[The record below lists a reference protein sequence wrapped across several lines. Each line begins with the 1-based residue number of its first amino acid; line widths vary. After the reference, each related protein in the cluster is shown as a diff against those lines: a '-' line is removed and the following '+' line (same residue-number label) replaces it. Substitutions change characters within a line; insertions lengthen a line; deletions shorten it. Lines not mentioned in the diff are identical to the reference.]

1 MKFEKLFLNDLFDF
15 VQQTC
20 LLFNID
26 ESHGLGHSM
35 NVFYYASELF
45 KQEQTNDEVIEN
57 IIIIASILHDM
68 CDKKYM
74 NETKGLLRIQKFL
87 STFPNYVNEEEITI
101 ILQIISTMSYSK
113 VKENGFPTHFDK
125 DYLLAYHIVREADL
139 LAAYQFDRCVIYQM
153 ITKKNSYLQAL
164 ADAKELFEKRVT
176 KHLDHQLF
184 VTATGK
190 KMAEELSANINYLH
204 LFAFGK
210 S

>member
-20 LLFNID
+20 ILFNID

-45 KQEQTNDEVIEN
+45 KEQSQSNEYIIEVIEN

-74 NETKGLLRIQKFL
+74 NETEGLLRIQQFL

-153 ITKKNSYLQAL
+153 ITKKNTYLQAL
-164 ADAKELFEKRVT
+164 NDAKELFEKRVT

-184 VTATGK
+184 VTTSGK
-190 KMAEELSANINYLH
+190 KMAEELSAKISYPA
-204 LFAFGK
+204 AF
-210 S
+210 

>member
-20 LLFNID
+20 MLFNID

-45 KQEQTNDEVIEN
+45 KEQSQSNEYIIKVIEN

-74 NETKGLLRIQKFL
+74 NETEGLLRIQQFL
-87 STFPNYVNEEEITI
+87 STFPKYGNEEEITI

-153 ITKKNSYLQAL
+153 ITKKNTYLQAL
-164 ADAKELFEKRVT
+164 NDAKELFEKRVT

-184 VTATGK
+184 VTTTGK
-190 KMAEELSANINYLH
+190 KMAEELSTKISYPA
-204 LFAFGK
+204 AF
-210 S
+210 